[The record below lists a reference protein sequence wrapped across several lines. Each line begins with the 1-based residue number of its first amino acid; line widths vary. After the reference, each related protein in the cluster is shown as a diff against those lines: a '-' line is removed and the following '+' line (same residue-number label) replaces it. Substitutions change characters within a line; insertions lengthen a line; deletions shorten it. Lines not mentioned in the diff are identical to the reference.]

1 MASARPSSV
10 IARMASLRIELS
22 DSVRRISQKALCEY
36 GQADKND
43 EGKLAL
49 AEVKLFDE
57 SAKEQVE
64 RMVRL
69 VWNDPAYVIG

>member
-1 MASARPSSV
+1 MLAVPV
-10 IARMASLRIELS
+10 KKTM
-22 DSVRRISQKALCEY
+22 K
-36 GQADKND
+36 GKQAF
-43 EGKLAL
+43 